1 MCIPKVSVIIPV
13 YNTEKY
19 VRQAVESILL
29 QTLKDIEI
37 IIVNDGSTDGSMTI
51 LEELAAQDERI
62 KLFSQENQGL
72 SVTRNVGL
80 SHSTGEYVYFMD
92 SDDLLTGDAVAK
104 LYDVMNHIGSEFVGM
119 CFRKA
124 TLSGHMIGISGT
136 VWSKSMVMQPI
147 MAGHILK
154 GDLAYFFRTNVM
166 RECPFPEFPGEKFVP
181 ELYIWNK
188 IADIGKIVFYVDQVI
203 YLCEYLPDGYTSNF
217 KKNLRSNPCGFGL
230 FYRDQ
235 VIRDTRL
242 FGKVKACVR
251 SLQCILYCWLKK

>member
-1 MCIPKVSVIIPV
+1 MTPT
-13 YNTEKY
+13 YNRAY
-19 VRQAVESILL
+19 VLPRLYDSLCQQTSRDFEWLL
-29 QTLKDIEI
+29 ID
-37 IIVNDGSTDGSMTI
+37 DGSTDGTA
-51 LEELAAQDERI
+51 ELIFDYRV
-62 KLFSQENQGL
+62 KSDFSINYFYKENGGKHRAINEG
-72 SVTRNVGL
+72 VV
-80 SHSTGEYVYFMD
+80 HATGDWIIIVD

-124 TLSGHMIGISGT
+124 TLCGHMIGISGT

-147 MAGHILK
+147 MAGHVLK
-154 GDLAYFFRTNVM
+154 GDLAYVFRTNVM

-217 KKNLRSNPCGFGL
+217 KKNLRRNPCGFGL

>member
-1 MCIPKVSVIIPV
+1 MITIMTPTYNRAYVLPRLYDSLCQQTRQDFEWLVI
-13 YNTEKY
+13 
-19 VRQAVESILL
+19 
-29 QTLKDIEI
+29 D
-37 IIVNDGSTDGSMTI
+37 DGSTDGTA
-51 LEELAAQDERI
+51 ELIFDYRV
-62 KLFSQENQGL
+62 KSDFSINYYYKENGGKHRAINEG
-72 SVTRNVGL
+72 VV
-80 SHSTGEYVYFMD
+80 HATGDWIIIVD

-119 CFRKA
+119 CFRRT
-124 TLSGHMIGISGT
+124 TLSGHIIGISDPA
-136 VWSKSMVMQPI
+136 WIKSIVMQPI
-147 MAGHILK
+147 MAGHVLK
-154 GDLAYFFRTNVM
+154 GDLAYVFRTNVM

>member
-1 MCIPKVSVIIPV
+1 MITIMTPT
-13 YNTEKY
+13 YNRAY
-19 VRQAVESILL
+19 VLPRLYDSLCQQTSRDFEWLL
-29 QTLKDIEI
+29 ID
-37 IIVNDGSTDGSMTI
+37 DGSTDGTA
-51 LEELAAQDERI
+51 ELIFDYRV
-62 KLFSQENQGL
+62 KSDFSINYFYKENGGKHRAINEG
-72 SVTRNVGL
+72 VV
-80 SHSTGEYVYFMD
+80 HATGDWIIIVD

-136 VWSKSMVMQPI
+136 AWSKSMVMQPI
-147 MAGHILK
+147 MAGHVLK
-154 GDLAYFFRTNVM
+154 GDLAYVFRTNVM

-188 IADIGKIVFYVDQVI
+188 ISDIGKIVFYVDQVI

-251 SLQCILYCWLKK
+251 SLQCILYYWLKK

>member
-1 MCIPKVSVIIPV
+1 MTPTYNRAYVLPRLYDSLCQQTRQDFEWLVI
-13 YNTEKY
+13 
-19 VRQAVESILL
+19 
-29 QTLKDIEI
+29 D
-37 IIVNDGSTDGSMTI
+37 DGSTDGTA
-51 LEELAAQDERI
+51 ELIFDYRV
-62 KLFSQENQGL
+62 KSDFSINYFYKENGGKHRAINEG
-72 SVTRNVGL
+72 VV
-80 SHSTGEYVYFMD
+80 HATGDWIIIVD

-119 CFRKA
+119 CFRRAK
-124 TLSGHMIGISGT
+124 LSGHIIGISDT
-136 VWSKSMVMQPI
+136 AWSKSMVMQPI

-154 GDLAYFFRTNVM
+154 GDLAYVFRTNVM

>member
-1 MCIPKVSVIIPV
+1 MTPTYNRAYVLPRLYDSLCQQTRQDFEWLVI
-13 YNTEKY
+13 
-19 VRQAVESILL
+19 
-29 QTLKDIEI
+29 D
-37 IIVNDGSTDGSMTI
+37 DGSTDGTA
-51 LEELAAQDERI
+51 ELIFDYRV
-62 KLFSQENQGL
+62 KSDFSINYYYKENGGKHRAINEG
-72 SVTRNVGL
+72 VV
-80 SHSTGEYVYFMD
+80 HATGDWIIIVD

-119 CFRKA
+119 CFRRT
-124 TLSGHMIGISGT
+124 TLSGHIIGISDPA
-136 VWSKSMVMQPI
+136 WSKSIVMQPI
-147 MAGHILK
+147 MAGHVLK
-154 GDLAYFFRTNVM
+154 GDLAYVFRTNVM

>member
-1 MCIPKVSVIIPV
+1 MITIMTPTYNRAYVLPRLYDSLCQQTRRDFEWLVI
-13 YNTEKY
+13 
-19 VRQAVESILL
+19 
-29 QTLKDIEI
+29 D
-37 IIVNDGSTDGSMTI
+37 DGSTDGTA
-51 LEELAAQDERI
+51 ELIFDYRV
-62 KLFSQENQGL
+62 KSDFSINYFYKENGGKHRAINEG
-72 SVTRNVGL
+72 VV
-80 SHSTGEYVYFMD
+80 HATGDWIIIVD

-124 TLSGHMIGISGT
+124 TLSGHIIGISDT
-136 VWSKSMVMQPI
+136 AWSKSMVMRPI

-154 GDLAYFFRTNVM
+154 GDLAYVFRTNVM
-166 RECPFPEFPGEKFVP
+166 REFPFPQFPGEKFVP

>member
-1 MCIPKVSVIIPV
+1 MTPTYNRAYVLPRLYDSLCQQTRRDFEWLVI
-13 YNTEKY
+13 
-19 VRQAVESILL
+19 
-29 QTLKDIEI
+29 D
-37 IIVNDGSTDGSMTI
+37 DGSTDGTA
-51 LEELAAQDERI
+51 ELIFDYRVKSDFLI
-62 KLFSQENQGL
+62 NYFYKENGGKHRAINEG
-72 SVTRNVGL
+72 VV
-80 SHSTGEYVYFMD
+80 HATGEWIIIVD

-119 CFRKA
+119 CFRRAK
-124 TLSGHMIGISGT
+124 LSGHIIGISDT
-136 VWSKSMVMQPI
+136 AWSKSMVMQPI

-154 GDLAYFFRTNVM
+154 GDLAYVFRTNVM

>member
-1 MCIPKVSVIIPV
+1 MITIMTPTYNRAYVLPRLYDSLCQQTRQDFEWLVI
-13 YNTEKY
+13 
-19 VRQAVESILL
+19 
-29 QTLKDIEI
+29 D
-37 IIVNDGSTDGSMTI
+37 DGSTDGTA
-51 LEELAAQDERI
+51 ELIFDYRV
-62 KLFSQENQGL
+62 KSDFSINYYYKENGGKHRAINEG
-72 SVTRNVGL
+72 VV
-80 SHSTGEYVYFMD
+80 HATGDWIIIVD

-147 MAGHILK
+147 MAGHVLK
-154 GDLAYFFRTNVM
+154 GDLAYVFRTNVM

>member
-1 MCIPKVSVIIPV
+1 MITIMTPTYNRAYVLPRLYDSLCQQTRQDFEWLVI
-13 YNTEKY
+13 
-19 VRQAVESILL
+19 
-29 QTLKDIEI
+29 D
-37 IIVNDGSTDGSMTI
+37 DGSTDGTA
-51 LEELAAQDERI
+51 ELIFDYRV
-62 KLFSQENQGL
+62 KSDFSISYFYRENGGKHRAINEG
-72 SVTRNVGL
+72 VV
-80 SHSTGEYVYFMD
+80 HATGDWIIIVD

-147 MAGHILK
+147 MAGHVLK
-154 GDLAYFFRTNVM
+154 GDLAYVFRTNVM

>member
-1 MCIPKVSVIIPV
+1 MITIMTPTYNRAYVLPRLYDSLCQQTRQDFEWLVI
-13 YNTEKY
+13 
-19 VRQAVESILL
+19 
-29 QTLKDIEI
+29 D
-37 IIVNDGSTDGSMTI
+37 DGSTDGTA
-51 LEELAAQDERI
+51 ELIFDYRV
-62 KLFSQENQGL
+62 KSDFSINYFYKENGGKHRAINEG
-72 SVTRNVGL
+72 VV
-80 SHSTGEYVYFMD
+80 HATGDWIIIVD

-104 LYDVMNHIGSEFVGM
+104 LYDVMNNIGSEFVGM
-119 CFRKA
+119 CFRRAK
-124 TLSGHMIGISGT
+124 LSGHIIGISDT
-136 VWSKSMVMQPI
+136 AWSKSMVMQPI

-154 GDLAYFFRTNVM
+154 GDLAYVFRTNVM

>member
-1 MCIPKVSVIIPV
+1 MITIMTPTYNRAYVLPRLYDSLCQQTRQDFEWLVI
-13 YNTEKY
+13 
-19 VRQAVESILL
+19 
-29 QTLKDIEI
+29 D
-37 IIVNDGSTDGSMTI
+37 DGSTDGTA
-51 LEELAAQDERI
+51 ELIFDYRV
-62 KLFSQENQGL
+62 KSDFSINYFHKENGGKHRAINEG
-72 SVTRNVGL
+72 VV
-80 SHSTGEYVYFMD
+80 HATGEWIIIVD

-147 MAGHILK
+147 MAGHVLK
-154 GDLAYFFRTNVM
+154 GDLAYVFRTNVM

>member
-1 MCIPKVSVIIPV
+1 MITIMTPTYNRAYVLPRLYDSLCQQTRQDFEWLVI
-13 YNTEKY
+13 
-19 VRQAVESILL
+19 
-29 QTLKDIEI
+29 D
-37 IIVNDGSTDGSMTI
+37 DGSTDGTA
-51 LEELAAQDERI
+51 ELIFDYRV
-62 KLFSQENQGL
+62 KSDFSINYFYKENGGKHRAINEG
-72 SVTRNVGL
+72 VV
-80 SHSTGEYVYFMD
+80 HATGDWIIIVD

-119 CFRKA
+119 CFRRT
-124 TLSGHMIGISGT
+124 TLSGHIIGISDT
-136 VWSKSMVMQPI
+136 AWSKSMVMQPI

-154 GDLAYFFRTNVM
+154 GDLAYVFRTNVM

>member
-1 MCIPKVSVIIPV
+1 MTPTYNRAYVLPRLYDSLCQQTRQDFEWLVI
-13 YNTEKY
+13 
-19 VRQAVESILL
+19 
-29 QTLKDIEI
+29 D
-37 IIVNDGSTDGSMTI
+37 DGSTDGTA
-51 LEELAAQDERI
+51 ELIFDYRV
-62 KLFSQENQGL
+62 KSDFSINYFYKENGGKHRAINEG
-72 SVTRNVGL
+72 VV
-80 SHSTGEYVYFMD
+80 HATGDWIIIVD

-119 CFRKA
+119 CFRRT
-124 TLSGHMIGISGT
+124 TLSGHIIGISDPA
-136 VWSKSMVMQPI
+136 WSKSIVMQPI
-147 MAGHILK
+147 MAGHVLK
-154 GDLAYFFRTNVM
+154 GDLAYVFRTNVM

>member
-1 MCIPKVSVIIPV
+1 MTPTYNRAYVLPRLYDSLCQQTRRDFEWLVI
-13 YNTEKY
+13 
-19 VRQAVESILL
+19 
-29 QTLKDIEI
+29 D
-37 IIVNDGSTDGSMTI
+37 DGSTDGTA
-51 LEELAAQDERI
+51 ELIFDYRV
-62 KLFSQENQGL
+62 KSDFSINYFYKENGGKHRAINEG
-72 SVTRNVGL
+72 VV
-80 SHSTGEYVYFMD
+80 HATGEWIIIVD

-119 CFRKA
+119 CFRRAK
-124 TLSGHMIGISGT
+124 LSGHIIGISDT
-136 VWSKSMVMQPI
+136 AWSKSMVMQPI

-154 GDLAYFFRTNVM
+154 GDLAYVFRTNVM

>member
-1 MCIPKVSVIIPV
+1 MITIMTPTYNRAYVLSRLHKSLCQQKRRDFEWLVI
-13 YNTEKY
+13 E
-19 VRQAVESILL
+19 
-29 QTLKDIEI
+29 
-37 IIVNDGSTDGSMTI
+37 DGSTDGTA
-51 LEELAAQDERI
+51 ELIYDCRDKSDFEI
-62 KLFSQENQGL
+62 
-72 SVTRNVGL
+72 T
-80 SHSTGEYVYFMD
+80 YVYKENGGKHRAINEGVVHATGDWIIIVD

-147 MAGHILK
+147 MAGHVLK
-154 GDLAYFFRTNVM
+154 GDLAYVFRTNVM

>member
-1 MCIPKVSVIIPV
+1 MITIMTPTYNRAYVLPRLYDSLCQQTRQDFEWLVI
-13 YNTEKY
+13 
-19 VRQAVESILL
+19 
-29 QTLKDIEI
+29 D
-37 IIVNDGSTDGSMTI
+37 DGSTDGTA
-51 LEELAAQDERI
+51 ELIFDYRV
-62 KLFSQENQGL
+62 KSDFSINYFYKENGGKHRAINEG
-72 SVTRNVGL
+72 VV
-80 SHSTGEYVYFMD
+80 HATGDWIIIVD

-119 CFRKA
+119 CFRRAK
-124 TLSGHMIGISGT
+124 LSGHIIGISDT
-136 VWSKSMVMQPI
+136 AWSKSMVMQPI

-154 GDLAYFFRTNVM
+154 GDLAYVFRTNVM

>member
-1 MCIPKVSVIIPV
+1 MITIMTPTYNRAYVLSRLHKSLCQQKRRDFEWLVI
-13 YNTEKY
+13 
-19 VRQAVESILL
+19 
-29 QTLKDIEI
+29 D
-37 IIVNDGSTDGSMTI
+37 DGSTDGTA
-51 LEELAAQDERI
+51 ELIYDCRDKSDFEI
-62 KLFSQENQGL
+62 
-72 SVTRNVGL
+72 T
-80 SHSTGEYVYFMD
+80 YVYKENGGKHRAINEGVVHATGDWIIIVD

-147 MAGHILK
+147 MAGHVLK
-154 GDLAYFFRTNVM
+154 GDLAYVFRTNVM

>member
-1 MCIPKVSVIIPV
+1 MITIMTPTYNRAYVLPRLYDSLCQQTRQDFEWLVI
-13 YNTEKY
+13 
-19 VRQAVESILL
+19 
-29 QTLKDIEI
+29 D
-37 IIVNDGSTDGSMTI
+37 DGSTDGTA
-51 LEELAAQDERI
+51 ELIFDYRV
-62 KLFSQENQGL
+62 KSDFSINYFYKENGGKHRAINEG
-72 SVTRNVGL
+72 VV
-80 SHSTGEYVYFMD
+80 HATGDWIIIVD

-119 CFRKA
+119 CFRRT
-124 TLSGHMIGISGT
+124 TLSGHIIGISDPA
-136 VWSKSMVMQPI
+136 WSKSIVMQPI
-147 MAGHILK
+147 MAGHVLK
-154 GDLAYFFRTNVM
+154 GDLAYVFRTNVM

>member
-1 MCIPKVSVIIPV
+1 MITIMTPT
-13 YNTEKY
+13 YNRAY
-19 VRQAVESILL
+19 VLPRLYDSLCQQTSRDFEWLL
-29 QTLKDIEI
+29 ID
-37 IIVNDGSTDGSMTI
+37 DGSTDGTA
-51 LEELAAQDERI
+51 ELIFDYRV
-62 KLFSQENQGL
+62 KSDFSINYFYKENGGKHRAINKG
-72 SVTRNVGL
+72 VV
-80 SHSTGEYVYFMD
+80 HATGDWIIIVD
-92 SDDLLTGDAVAK
+92 SDDLLTGDAIAK

-147 MAGHILK
+147 MAGHVLK
-154 GDLAYFFRTNVM
+154 GDLAYVFRTNVM

>member
-1 MCIPKVSVIIPV
+1 MITIMTPTYNRAYVLPRLYDSLCQQTRQDFEWLVI
-13 YNTEKY
+13 
-19 VRQAVESILL
+19 
-29 QTLKDIEI
+29 D
-37 IIVNDGSTDGSMTI
+37 DGSTDGTA
-51 LEELAAQDERI
+51 ELIFDYRV
-62 KLFSQENQGL
+62 KSDFSINYYYKENGGKHRAINEG
-72 SVTRNVGL
+72 VV
-80 SHSTGEYVYFMD
+80 HATGEWIIIVD
-92 SDDLLTGDAVAK
+92 SDDFLTGDALVK

-147 MAGHILK
+147 MAGHVLK
-154 GDLAYFFRTNVM
+154 GDLAYVFRTNVM

-242 FGKVKACVR
+242 FGKVKACIR

>member
-1 MCIPKVSVIIPV
+1 MITIMTPTYNRAYVLPRLYDSLCQQTRQDFEWLVI
-13 YNTEKY
+13 
-19 VRQAVESILL
+19 
-29 QTLKDIEI
+29 D
-37 IIVNDGSTDGSMTI
+37 DGSTDGTA
-51 LEELAAQDERI
+51 ELIFDYRVKSE
-62 KLFSQENQGL
+62 FSINYFHKENGGKHRAINEG
-72 SVTRNVGL
+72 VV
-80 SHSTGEYVYFMD
+80 HATGDWIIIVD

-147 MAGHILK
+147 MAGHVLK
-154 GDLAYFFRTNVM
+154 GDLAYVFRTNVM

>member
-1 MCIPKVSVIIPV
+1 MITIMTPTYNRAYVLPRLYDSLCQQTRRDFEWLVI
-13 YNTEKY
+13 
-19 VRQAVESILL
+19 
-29 QTLKDIEI
+29 D
-37 IIVNDGSTDGSMTI
+37 DGSTDGTA
-51 LEELAAQDERI
+51 ELIFDYRV
-62 KLFSQENQGL
+62 KSDFSINYYYKENGGKHRAINEG
-72 SVTRNVGL
+72 VV
-80 SHSTGEYVYFMD
+80 HATGDWIIIVD

-119 CFRKA
+119 CFRRT
-124 TLSGHMIGISGT
+124 TLSGHIIGISDPA
-136 VWSKSMVMQPI
+136 WIKSIVMQPI
-147 MAGHILK
+147 MAGHVLK
-154 GDLAYFFRTNVM
+154 GDLAYVFRTNVM

>member
-1 MCIPKVSVIIPV
+1 MITIMTPTYNRAYVLSRLHKSLCQQKRRDFEWLVI
-13 YNTEKY
+13 
-19 VRQAVESILL
+19 
-29 QTLKDIEI
+29 D
-37 IIVNDGSTDGSMTI
+37 DGSTDGTA
-51 LEELAAQDERI
+51 ELIYDCRDKSDFEI
-62 KLFSQENQGL
+62 
-72 SVTRNVGL
+72 T
-80 SHSTGEYVYFMD
+80 YVYKENGGKHRAINEGVVHATGDWIIIVD

-104 LYDVMNHIGSEFVGM
+104 LYDVINHIGSEFVGM
-119 CFRKA
+119 CFRRA
-124 TLSGHMIGISGT
+124 TLSGHIIGISDT
-136 VWSKSMVMQPI
+136 AWSKSMVMQPI

-154 GDLAYFFRTNVM
+154 GDLAYVFRTSVM
-166 RECPFPEFPGEKFVP
+166 RKCPFPEFLGEKFVP

-188 IADIGKIVFYVDQVI
+188 ISDIGKIVFYVDQVI

>member
-1 MCIPKVSVIIPV
+1 MITIMTTTYNRAYVLPRLYDSLCQQTRRDFEWLVI
-13 YNTEKY
+13 
-19 VRQAVESILL
+19 
-29 QTLKDIEI
+29 D
-37 IIVNDGSTDGSMTI
+37 DGSTDGTA
-51 LEELAAQDERI
+51 ELIFDYRV
-62 KLFSQENQGL
+62 KSDFSINYFYKENGGKHRAINEG
-72 SVTRNVGL
+72 VV
-80 SHSTGEYVYFMD
+80 HATGEWIIIVD
-92 SDDLLTGDAVAK
+92 SDDLLTGDAVVK

-124 TLSGHMIGISGT
+124 TLSGHIIGISGT
-136 VWSKSMVMQPI
+136 AWNKSMVMQPI

-154 GDLAYFFRTNVM
+154 GDLAYVFRTNVM
-166 RECPFPEFPGEKFVP
+166 RECLFPEFQGEKFVP

>member
-1 MCIPKVSVIIPV
+1 AINEGVVHA
-13 YNTEKY
+13 TG
-19 VRQAVESILL
+19 
-29 QTLKDIEI
+29 DWI
-37 IIVNDGSTDGSMTI
+37 IIV
-51 LEELAAQDERI
+51 
-62 KLFSQENQGL
+62 
-72 SVTRNVGL
+72 
-80 SHSTGEYVYFMD
+80 D

-119 CFRKA
+119 CFRRT
-124 TLSGHMIGISGT
+124 TLSGHIIGISDPA
-136 VWSKSMVMQPI
+136 WIKSIVMQPI
-147 MAGHILK
+147 MAGHVLK
-154 GDLAYFFRTNVM
+154 GDLAYVFRTNVM

>member
-1 MCIPKVSVIIPV
+1 MITIMTPTYNRAYVLPRLYDSLCQQTRQDFEWLVI
-13 YNTEKY
+13 
-19 VRQAVESILL
+19 
-29 QTLKDIEI
+29 D
-37 IIVNDGSTDGSMTI
+37 DGSTDGTA
-51 LEELAAQDERI
+51 ELIFDYRV
-62 KLFSQENQGL
+62 KSDFSINYFHKENGGKHRAINEG
-72 SVTRNVGL
+72 VV
-80 SHSTGEYVYFMD
+80 HATGEWIIIVD
-92 SDDLLTGDAVAK
+92 SDDLLTGDALVK

-147 MAGHILK
+147 MAGHVLK
-154 GDLAYFFRTNVM
+154 GDLAYVFRTNVM

>member
-1 MCIPKVSVIIPV
+1 MITIMTPTYNRAYVLPRLYDSLCQQTRQDFEWLVI
-13 YNTEKY
+13 
-19 VRQAVESILL
+19 
-29 QTLKDIEI
+29 D
-37 IIVNDGSTDGSMTI
+37 DGSTDGTA
-51 LEELAAQDERI
+51 ELIFDYRV
-62 KLFSQENQGL
+62 KSDFSINYYYKENGGKHRAINEG
-72 SVTRNVGL
+72 VV
-80 SHSTGEYVYFMD
+80 HATGDWIIIVD

-119 CFRKA
+119 CFRRT
-124 TLSGHMIGISGT
+124 TLSGHIIGISDPA
-136 VWSKSMVMQPI
+136 WIKSIVMQPI
-147 MAGHILK
+147 MAGHVLK
-154 GDLAYFFRTNVM
+154 ADLAYVFRTNVM

>member
-1 MCIPKVSVIIPV
+1 MTPTYNRAYVLPRLYDSLCQQTRQDFEWLVI
-13 YNTEKY
+13 
-19 VRQAVESILL
+19 
-29 QTLKDIEI
+29 D
-37 IIVNDGSTDGSMTI
+37 DGSTDGTA
-51 LEELAAQDERI
+51 ELIFDYRV
-62 KLFSQENQGL
+62 KSDFSINYFYKENGGKHRAINEG
-72 SVTRNVGL
+72 VV
-80 SHSTGEYVYFMD
+80 HATGDWIIIVD

-104 LYDVMNHIGSEFVGM
+104 LYDVMNNIGSEFVGM
-119 CFRKA
+119 CFRRAK
-124 TLSGHMIGISGT
+124 LSGHIIGISDT
-136 VWSKSMVMQPI
+136 AWSKSMVMQPI

-154 GDLAYFFRTNVM
+154 GDLAYVFRTNVM

>member
-1 MCIPKVSVIIPV
+1 MITIMTPTYNRAYVLPRLYDSLCQQTRRDFEWLVI
-13 YNTEKY
+13 
-19 VRQAVESILL
+19 
-29 QTLKDIEI
+29 D
-37 IIVNDGSTDGSMTI
+37 DGSTDGTA
-51 LEELAAQDERI
+51 ELIFDYRV
-62 KLFSQENQGL
+62 KSDFSINYFYKENGGKHRAINEG
-72 SVTRNVGL
+72 VV
-80 SHSTGEYVYFMD
+80 HATGEWIIIVD

-119 CFRKA
+119 CFRRAK
-124 TLSGHMIGISGT
+124 LSGHIIGISDT
-136 VWSKSMVMQPI
+136 AWSKSMVMQPI

-154 GDLAYFFRTNVM
+154 GDLAYVFRTNVM

>member
-1 MCIPKVSVIIPV
+1 MITIMTPTYNRAYVLPRLYDSLCQQTRQDFEWLVI
-13 YNTEKY
+13 
-19 VRQAVESILL
+19 
-29 QTLKDIEI
+29 D
-37 IIVNDGSTDGSMTI
+37 DGSTDGTA
-51 LEELAAQDERI
+51 ELIFDYRV
-62 KLFSQENQGL
+62 KSDFSINYYYKENGGKHRAINEG
-72 SVTRNVGL
+72 VV
-80 SHSTGEYVYFMD
+80 HATGDWIIIVD

-119 CFRKA
+119 CFRRT
-124 TLSGHMIGISGT
+124 TLSGHIIGISDPA
-136 VWSKSMVMQPI
+136 WIKSIVMQPI
-147 MAGHILK
+147 MAGHVLK
-154 GDLAYFFRTNVM
+154 GDLAYVFRTNVM

-242 FGKVKACVR
+242 FGKVKACIR

>member
-1 MCIPKVSVIIPV
+1 MTPTYNRAYVLPRLYDSLCQQTRQDFEWLVI
-13 YNTEKY
+13 
-19 VRQAVESILL
+19 
-29 QTLKDIEI
+29 D
-37 IIVNDGSTDGSMTI
+37 DGSTDGTA
-51 LEELAAQDERI
+51 ELIFDYRV
-62 KLFSQENQGL
+62 KSDFSINYFYKENGGKHRAINEG
-72 SVTRNVGL
+72 VV
-80 SHSTGEYVYFMD
+80 HATGDWIIIVD

-136 VWSKSMVMQPI
+136 GWSKSMVMQPI
-147 MAGHILK
+147 MAGHVLK
-154 GDLAYFFRTNVM
+154 GDLAYVFRTNVM

>member
-1 MCIPKVSVIIPV
+1 MITIMTPTYNRAYVLSRLHKSLCQQKRRDFEWLVI
-13 YNTEKY
+13 
-19 VRQAVESILL
+19 
-29 QTLKDIEI
+29 D
-37 IIVNDGSTDGSMTI
+37 DGSTDGTA
-51 LEELAAQDERI
+51 ELIYDCRDKSDFEI
-62 KLFSQENQGL
+62 
-72 SVTRNVGL
+72 T
-80 SHSTGEYVYFMD
+80 YVYKENGGKHRAINEGVVHATGDWIIIVD

-104 LYDVMNHIGSEFVGM
+104 LYDVINHIGSEFVGM
-119 CFRKA
+119 CFRRA
-124 TLSGHMIGISGT
+124 TLSGHIIGISDT
-136 VWSKSMVMQPI
+136 AWSKSMVMQPI

-154 GDLAYFFRTNVM
+154 GDLAYVFRTSVM
-166 RECPFPEFPGEKFVP
+166 RKCPFPEFLGEKFVP

-188 IADIGKIVFYVDQVI
+188 ISDIGKIVFYVDQVI

-242 FGKVKACVR
+242 FGKIKACVR